1 MELIWIL
8 ADQLLP
14 EHPLLRAPDPN
25 RWVAMIESAPRARR
39 LRYHQQ
45 KLTLLYAAMR
55 HHAVALERAG
65 HRVLYHRL
73 EAPLFK
79 SDAATEITAPAVR
92 DGAGARAGTPT
103 SALADSEAVLA
114 VWIPRHGVR
123 TIHLLEP
130 NDFHSQAA
138 LPALAQ
144 RLGVPIHT
152 HPNPQFLLPR
162 RDFLAWARE
171 RRSLVMEQ
179 HYRRLRKELGVLI
192 DPRGQPVGGV
202 WNTDADNRQTRAQ
215 FRKARLVVPK
225 PPPPLADPLVNAVAA
240 QVERLFADHPG
251 RAADLWLPVT
261 RAGALAWLERFVAE
275 RLAGFGPWEDLM
287 LEEEPILFHSV
298 LSPLLNIGLLTP
310 LECVRAAEAAYGEG
324 RAPLA
329 SVEGFVRQIVGW
341 REFIHGM
348 YWRHMPEYG
357 DRNALEAHRPLPRW
371 AYTGETELRCVRQ
384 AIEGAIRLGYNHHIQ
399 RLMVLGNYF
408 LLGGYA
414 PRQVLR
420 WYLEMYSDAYDW
432 VMVPNVLGMVL
443 YADGG
448 WLATKPYAAGPAYL
462 DRMGDHCAHCRY
474 NPKVKTGPD
483 ACPFQSLYWA
493 FQSRHADRFRNHPR
507 QAMMIRQLD
516 RMADD
521 TRQGYE
527 RAAEVF
533 LEAQA

>member
-1 MELIWIL
+1 MELVWIL
-8 ADQLLP
+8 GDQLLP
-14 EHPLLRAPDPN
+14 EHPLLREPQLD
-25 RWVAMIESAPRARR
+25 RWVAMVESAPRARR

-55 HHAVALERAG
+55 HHAMALERAG

-73 EAPLFK
+73 EDPLPTAEHQ
-79 SDAATEITAPAVR
+79 AADLP
-92 DGAGARAGTPT
+92 D
-103 SALADSEAVLA
+103 SADVLA
-114 VWIPRHGVR
+114 AWIQRHDVR
-123 TIHLLEP
+123 AIHLLQP
-130 NDFHSQAA
+130 NDFHTQAA
-138 LPALAQ
+138 LPTLAE

-152 HPNPQFLLPR
+152 HPTSQFLLPR
-162 RDFLAWARE
+162 QDFLAWAKD

-179 HYRRLRKELGVLI
+179 HYRRLRKELGVLM
-192 DPRGQPVGGV
+192 DAEGQPLGGV

-215 FRKARLVVPK
+215 FRKARPAVPK
-225 PPPPLADPLVNAVAA
+225 LPPPVADPVVHAVAA
-240 QVERLFADHPG
+240 QVSRLFSDHPG

-275 RLAGFGPWEDLM
+275 RLEGFGPWEDLM
-287 LEEEPILFHSV
+287 VEQEPVLFHSV

-310 LECVRAAEAAYGEG
+310 LECVQAAEAALARG

-329 SVEGFVRQIVGW
+329 SVEGFVRQIIGW
-341 REFIHGM
+341 REFINGM
-348 YWRHMPEYG
+348 YWRHMPDYSNV
-357 DRNALEAHRPLPRW
+357 NALDAHRPLPRW
-371 AYTGETELRCVRQ
+371 AYTGETDLRCVSR
-384 AIEGAIRLGYNHHIQ
+384 AIEGAIQLGYNHHIQ

-414 PRQVLR
+414 PQEVLR

-462 DRMGDHCAHCRY
+462 DRMGDHCARCRY

-483 ACPFQSLYWA
+483 ACPFQALYWA
-493 FQSRHADRFRNHPR
+493 FQSRHAERFRKHPR

-516 RMADD
+516 RLADD
-521 TRQGYE
+521 TRRGYAQE
-527 RAAEVF
+527 AEVF
-533 LEAQA
+533 LDAQE